1 MLTINVVTLFPEVFD
16 ASLRVSILGRAATQ
30 GLVRYRV
37 VQLREYTHD
46 RHKTVD
52 DYPYGGGAG
61 MVLKPEP
68 FFEAVEDLRAGPPI
82 VLLSARGRP
91 FSHGDAVRFAVGQQL
106 TLLCGHYKDVDQR
119 VVDGLA
125 AEELSVGD
133 FVLSGG
139 EPAALCVLDA
149 VVRLLPGA
157 LGDHESAATDSH
169 YDGLLSPP
177 SYTRPPSYRGMDVPA
192 VLLSGDHEKIAAR
205 RGGEGARLKR
215 GRRARPRGREQGC
228 GAGGGAGPGGGGG
241 GAGGGGG
248 GARDGAGG
256 PGGDRGGPGAFFAPL
271 FCPPIRGLRDSKL
284 LAPVQRARLARVVRA
299 RAFAVTVGAAS
310 VREID
315 RINIRRA
322 SILAMRRALAP
333 LGCSPALVPVDG
345 LPVPEPRGPHQAIID
360 GDARCHSIAA
370 ASVIAKTVRDH
381 LMELLAVRHPLY
393 AWASNKGYGTPEHLS
408 ALADYGFTPH
418 HRKSFAPVI
427 QLLLSSDFLAR
438 V

>member
-16 ASLRVSILGRAATQ
+16 ASLRVSILGRAAAR
-30 GLVRYRV
+30 GLVHYRV

-91 FSHGDAVRFAVGQQL
+91 FSHRDAVRFTVGQQL

-119 VVDGLA
+119 VVDGLG

-192 VLLSGDHEKIAAR
+192 GLF
-205 RGGEGARLKR
+205 RGSSQPIPRW
-215 GRRARPRGREQGC
+215 RRAGAERLTRERP
-228 GAGGGAGPGGGGG
+228 P
-241 GAGGGGG
+241 
-248 GARDGAGG
+248 D
-256 PGGDRGGPGAFFAPL
+256 
-271 FCPPIRGLRDSKL
+271 
-284 LAPVQRARLARVVRA
+284 
-299 RAFAVTVGAAS
+299 
-310 VREID
+310 
-315 RINIRRA
+315 
-322 SILAMRRALAP
+322 
-333 LGCSPALVPVDG
+333 
-345 LPVPEPRGPHQAIID
+345 
-360 GDARCHSIAA
+360 
-370 ASVIAKTVRDH
+370 
-381 LMELLAVRHPLY
+381 
-393 AWASNKGYGTPEHLS
+393 LS
-408 ALADYGFTPH
+408 AQRD
-418 HRKSFAPVI
+418 
-427 QLLLSSDFLAR
+427 D
-438 V
+438 